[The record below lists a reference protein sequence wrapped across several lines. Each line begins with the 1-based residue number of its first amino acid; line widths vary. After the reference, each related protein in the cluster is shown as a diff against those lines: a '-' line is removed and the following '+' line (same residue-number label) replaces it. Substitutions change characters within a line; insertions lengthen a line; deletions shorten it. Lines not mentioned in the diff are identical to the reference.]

1 MQQKTRTLKFFIIIF
16 SAILV
21 YGCAVNPVTGNR
33 EIVFMSLEDEKQL
46 GAENARQVAEQM
58 GLFEDPELVSYIQ
71 SIGERLAQNSPYQDI
86 TYQFQIVDLEEPN
99 AFALPG
105 GYVYISRGLLVLINS
120 EDELAGVI
128 GHEIGHVAA
137 RHSVQRLTRA
147 APIGL
152 VTGITSAAVRMVSPL
167 LANTVSGT
175 GSLLNSA
182 ILAPY
187 SREQENDADA
197 IGQLLVVESGWQP
210 DGISHFLKTL
220 ERETVREGKGEEEFS
235 FLATHP
241 FIPERVKATELRAV
255 ELSTSKT
262 AASEANLIA
271 KDHKAL
277 LDKLNGL
284 IVGPDAAQ
292 GIFVG
297 QMFLQP
303 IINIGLTF
311 PSDWETTNQ
320 SQYIAGVS
328 KQQDAFLLLQLQGEG
343 NDPVKAAYDFLNEAR
358 LGNQTVNKLTI
369 GGFPASQTNINS
381 YRQESTVTWI
391 AFDNQIFRLT
401 SVNKNPAANYRP
413 AIAQSIA
420 SFHQLTAKEK
430 VEIHQQRLRII
441 PAKSG
446 EGLPALLKR
455 AGSDWDEESCAIAN
469 NLQSGV
475 SLNKGQLI
483 KVVISEPFE

>member
-1 MQQKTRTLKFFIIIF
+1 MIII
-16 SAILV
+16 SAIFI
-21 YGCAVNPVTGNR
+21 YGCAINPVTGNR

-58 GLFEDPELVSYIQ
+58 GLLDDPELVSYIQ
-71 SIGERLAQNSPYQDI
+71 SIGERLAKKSPYQDV
-86 TYQFQIVDLEEPN
+86 TYQFQIADLEEPN

-105 GYVYISRGLLVLINS
+105 GYVYVSRGLLVLINS

-152 VTGITSAAVRMVSPL
+152 LTGITSAAVGMVSPF

-175 GSLLNSA
+175 GSLLNSV

-197 IGQLLVVESGWQP
+197 IGQLLAAESGWQA
-210 DGISHFLKTL
+210 DGITRFLNTL
-220 ERETVREGKGEEEFS
+220 ERETVRLGKEEEVFS

-241 FIPERVKATELRAV
+241 FTPERVKATELRAV
-255 ELSTSKT
+255 ELNASKSPGPKT
-262 AASEANLIA
+262 NLLV

-284 IVGPDAAQ
+284 IVGTDAAQ
-292 GIFVG
+292 GIFVE

-311 PSDWETTNQ
+311 PTGWQTTNQ
-320 SQYIAGVS
+320 SQYVAGVS

-369 GGFPASQTNINS
+369 GGFPASQTDINS
-381 YRQESTVTWI
+381 YRQESIVTLI

-430 VEIHQQRLRII
+430 AEIHQQRLRII